1 MMEYALYLGCTIP
14 LKMPHFEKAFRETS
28 KILGIKYK
36 EMEGAGCCPDPVATQ
51 SLNIDTWLTLGARNL
66 AIAEKLGLD
75 IMTVCSGCYETL
87 KTVHVLLEE
96 DKAAFDR
103 VNAILGK
110 LGIEYKG
117 TSKVLHFAELFSQDE
132 MLEKIKSKVVKPLDS
147 LNIASHYG
155 CHLIRPSKI
164 MQFDDPERP
173 ESMDKILKAIGAS
186 PVEFAA
192 KLECCGYCARL
203 QDEIGMNL
211 VEEKMT
217 DLKNLDK
224 EVDGMI
230 AVCPACATQYDRKEK
245 LISRKSEKEL
255 DIPVLYLA
263 ELMAIAF
270 GVDTAKLALKQRS
283 VKPTKLMEKL
293 KI

>member
-1 MMEYALYLGCTIP
+1 
-14 LKMPHFEKAFRETS
+14 
-28 KILGIKYK
+28 
-36 EMEGAGCCPDPVATQ
+36 
-51 SLNIDTWLTLGARNL
+51 
-66 AIAEKLGLD
+66 
-75 IMTVCSGCYETL
+75 
-87 KTVHVLLEE
+87 
-96 DKAAFDR
+96 
-103 VNAILGK
+103 
-110 LGIEYKG
+110 
-117 TSKVLHFAELFSQDE
+117 
-132 MLEKIKSKVVKPLDS
+132 VKPLDS

-173 ESMDKILKAIGAS
+173 ESMDKILRAIGAS
-186 PVEFAA
+186 PLEFAS
-192 KLECCGYCARL
+192 KLECCGFCARL

-224 EVDGMI
+224 EVDGMV

-245 LISRKSEKEL
+245 IISRKSEKEL
-255 DIPVLYLA
+255 DTPVLYLA
-263 ELMAIAF
+263 ELIAIAF
-270 GVDTAKLALKQRS
+270 GVDTTKLALKQRA

>member
-1 MMEYALYLGCTIP
+1 MEYALYLGCTIP
-14 LKMPHFEKAFRETS
+14 LKMPHFEKAFREIS
-28 KILGIKYK
+28 KILGITFK
-36 EMEGAGCCPDPVATQ
+36 EMEGSSCCADPVAIQ
-51 SLNIDTWLTLGARNL
+51 SLSIETWLTLGARNL

-103 VNAILGK
+103 VNAILSK

-117 TSKVLHFAELFSQDE
+117 TSKVFHYAELFSQDE
-132 MLEKIKSKVVKPLDS
+132 MLEKIKSKVVKSLDS

-186 PVEFAA
+186 PVEFAS
-192 KLECCGYCARL
+192 KLECCGFCARL

-224 EVDGMI
+224 GVDGMV
-230 AVCPACATQYDRKEK
+230 AVCPACANQYDKKEK
-245 LISRKSEKEL
+245 IISRKSDKEL
-255 DIPVLYLA
+255 DTPVLYLA
-263 ELMAIAF
+263 ELIAIAF
-270 GVDTAKLALKQRS
+270 GVETEKLALKHRA